1 MSNKNSQKGAIRVKK
16 LDHKNLKRR
25 KKKITKRLERRN
37 WEDQPRPMFT
47 GSNMQYEVEGRQKGI
62 AQGGIGAV
70 HRLAKKTG
78 LVKAIDQKLKL
89 LKRHLP
95 YHESDHVLNLAYNVL
110 AGGTRLEDIELRR
123 NDEAW
128 MDALGAKIIPDP
140 TTAGDFLRRFH
151 RNDVETLMDLINET
165 RVRIWEQQSQDFFQE
180 AIVDYLFVLRGT

>member
-1 MSNKNSQKGAIRVKK
+1 VKK

-37 WEDQPRPMFT
+37 WEAQSHPMFT
-47 GSNMQYEVEGRQKGI
+47 GSNIQYEVDGRQQGI
-62 AQGGIGAV
+62 AQGGIGAI
-70 HRLAKKTG
+70 HRLAKKIG
-78 LVKAIDQKLKL
+78 LVKAIDQRIQL

-110 AGGTRLEDIELRR
+110 AGGTRLDDIELRR

-128 MDALGAKIIPDP
+128 MNALGAKIIPDP

-151 RNDVETLMDLINET
+151 KKDVEALMDVINET
-165 RVRIWEQQSQDFFQE
+165 RVRIWEQQPREFFQE
-180 AIVDYLFVLRGT
+180 AILNAEDYTG